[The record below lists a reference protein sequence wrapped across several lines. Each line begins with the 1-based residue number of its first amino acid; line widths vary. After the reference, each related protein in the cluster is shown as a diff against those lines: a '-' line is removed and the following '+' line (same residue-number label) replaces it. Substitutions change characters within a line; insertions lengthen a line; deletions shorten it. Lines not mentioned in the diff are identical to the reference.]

1 MDMQKIKKTAHFLKK
16 LQLEVRVMVPG
27 FLLLLTS
34 TVAILANV
42 KITEFPRKSFPR
54 LIAHAGGDFN
64 GLKLTNSRQALD
76 QSYREGFRYFELDI
90 SKTSDGVPFLVHDWD
105 YGKTL
110 IKKHD
115 IPHPPTSKHV
125 KGARSTFELLDL
137 KKLAKWLRKHRDAYV
152 ITDIKDNNLEI
163 LRLIQKRYPRLSRQI
178 IPQIYKFDEYEQV
191 RSMGYSSI
199 ILTLYRMRASD
210 DEVISFCYKNKLFG
224 LTISSSRAT
233 SEFLKRCSLLDIP
246 VYVHTINEIG
256 LYSKYRSDGA
266 YGIYTDYFQ
275 PDTFIE

>member
-1 MDMQKIKKTAHFLKK
+1 MRKIKNTVHFLKT
-16 LQLEVRVMVPG
+16 LCPGVRLMALSTLV
-27 FLLLLTS
+27 LLASFVIVISNVQTS
-34 TVAILANV
+34 DFSENSL
-42 KITEFPRKSFPR
+42 PR
-54 LIAHAGGDFN
+54 LIAHAGGDIN
-64 GLKLTNSRQALD
+64 GLKLSNSRQALD
-76 QSYREGFRYFELDI
+76 QSYSEGFRYFEVDI

-110 IKKHD
+110 IKKHNL
-115 IPHPPTSKHV
+115 PHPPALKDIKRV
-125 KGARSTFELLDL
+125 KSFPELLDL
-137 KKLAKWLRKHRDAYV
+137 KKLAKWLRKHKDAYI

-163 LRLIQKRYPRLSRQI
+163 LRLIQKKYPRLSRQI

-199 ILTLYRMRASD
+199 ILTLYRMKASD

-224 LTISSSRAT
+224 LTMSSVRAT

>member
-1 MDMQKIKKTAHFLKK
+1 MRMIKNAVHILKNLCLAVR
-16 LQLEVRVMVPG
+16 LQALSTLV
-27 FLLLLTS
+27 LLASSVIVTS
-34 TVAILANV
+34 NV
-42 KITEFPRKSFPR
+42 QTTNFSENSYPR
-54 LIAHAGGDFN
+54 LIAHAGGDIN

-76 QSYREGFRYFELDI
+76 QSYSEGFRYFEVDI

-110 IKKHD
+110 IKKQNV
-115 IPHPPTSKHV
+115 PHPPAFKDV
-125 KGARSTFELLDL
+125 KGIKTFPELLDL
-137 KKLAKWLRKHRDAYV
+137 KKLAKWLRKHKDAYI

-163 LRLIQKRYPRLSRQI
+163 LRLIRKKYPSLYRQI

-199 ILTLYRMRASD
+199 ILTLYRMNVSD

-224 LTISSSRAT
+224 LTMSSARAT
-233 SEFLKRCSLLDIP
+233 SDFLKRCTLLDIP
-246 VYVHTINEIG
+246 VYVHTINDID

-266 YGIYTDYFQ
+266 HGVYTDFFQ

>member
-1 MDMQKIKKTAHFLKK
+1 MALSTL
-16 LQLEVRVMVPG
+16 V
-27 FLLLLTS
+27 LLASFVIVISNVQTS
-34 TVAILANV
+34 DFSENSL
-42 KITEFPRKSFPR
+42 PR
-54 LIAHAGGDFN
+54 LIAHAGGDIN
-64 GLKLTNSRQALD
+64 GLKLSNSRQALD
-76 QSYREGFRYFELDI
+76 QSYSEGFRYFEVDI

-110 IKKHD
+110 IKKHNL
-115 IPHPPTSKHV
+115 PHPPALKDIKRV
-125 KGARSTFELLDL
+125 KSFPELLDL
-137 KKLAKWLRKHRDAYV
+137 KKLAKWLRKHKDAYI

-163 LRLIQKRYPRLSRQI
+163 LRLIQKKYPRLSRQI

-199 ILTLYRMRASD
+199 ILTLYRMKASD

-224 LTISSSRAT
+224 LTMSSVRAT